1 MCKCIQYKL
10 PAEQKTKHLVYTGST
25 HLVIIQL
32 VMMYYYTSTSFEKV
46 LFCEPK
52 LCATQG
58 GLLLCIVQEVT
69 VKEEALIFIGY
80 IVENNR
86 VPCLGSKLIT
96 YTTLPNKE
104 CPNSLIS

>member
-52 LCATQG
+52 LRDTGRVVA
-58 GLLLCIVQEVT
+58 VYSSR
-69 VKEEALIFIGY
+69 GY
-80 IVENNR
+80 SQRRSSYFYWIYSR
-86 VPCLGSKLIT
+86 KQ
-96 YTTLPNKE
+96 
-104 CPNSLIS
+104 